1 MLLTLLE
8 INLKFSTVPYTLI
21 DDGYFLFIEQFIF
34 IEHLQCIGLEQT
46 PTKWISEASGS
57 DKVTSHISILG
68 SVPDYVVS

>member
-57 DKVTSHISILG
+57 ARAK
-68 SVPDYVVS
+68 PRPQM